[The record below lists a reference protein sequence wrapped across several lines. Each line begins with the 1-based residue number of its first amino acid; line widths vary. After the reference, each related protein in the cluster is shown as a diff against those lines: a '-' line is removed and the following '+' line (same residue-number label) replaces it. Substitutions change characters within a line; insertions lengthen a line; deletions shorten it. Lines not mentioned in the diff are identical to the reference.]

1 MREYI
6 EQFRIPKS
14 EKSMGF
20 YGNSKTFRLH
30 WDINTYCDKDCFYC
44 YARAQLVWNKMSTKE
59 TIDNIL
65 DQLSRIDKPLEVV
78 LLGGEPSLHPLY
90 FYILDQLQQLK
101 NISAMAVLSNAG
113 KKVNQSWIDKHDA
126 YHNFWF
132 NYTFHSSETPD
143 IQSGFID
150 KIVYTRQKT
159 ENVVVNIMMTGPKWD
174 SEISEVIS
182 ACEKNKITMRANVL
196 FKPKTCDGYM
206 IDSEKYKQW
215 IQRYADRFEKY
226 LYFSK
231 SVLERNKVDV
241 QSASSADDVFNDI
254 DVYLLGINKFKGWK
268 CLNNNYAVEG
278 SNNTEITRM
287 CDKQQTEEYMVCPLD
302 SCVCQGLLTNEK
314 YK

>member
-1 MREYI
+1 
-6 EQFRIPKS
+6 
-14 EKSMGF
+14 
-20 YGNSKTFRLH
+20 
-30 WDINTYCDKDCFYC
+30 
-44 YARAQLVWNKMSTKE
+44 MSTKN

-65 DQLSRIDKPLEVV
+65 DQLSQINKPLEVV

-113 KKVNQSWIDKHDA
+113 RKVNQTWINKHKIYD
-126 YHNFWF
+126 NFWF

-143 IQSGFID
+143 IESGFID
-150 KIVYTRQKT
+150 KIVYTRQQT

-174 SEISEVIS
+174 SEINQVIS
-182 ACEKNKITMRANVL
+182 ACENNNITMRANVL

-206 IDSEKYKQW
+206 INSEDYRRW
-215 IQRYADRFEKY
+215 IKRYSDRFEKY

-231 SVLERNKVDV
+231 SVLERNKTDI
-241 QSASSADDVFNDI
+241 QSPTSADGVYNDI
-254 DVYLLGINKFKGWK
+254 DVYLLNLNKFKGWR

-287 CDKQQTEEYMVCPLD
+287 CDKQQTGKYMICSLD